1 MQFSHLAPL
10 RRHVRELGASSESK
24 KNEIAIMHYY
34 AELCGIMR
42 ENYAE
47 LCIIMHL
54 VVGLLNFGSTVPQ
67 SMTRPTTM

>member
-1 MQFSHLAPL
+1 
-10 RRHVRELGASSESK
+10 
-24 KNEIAIMHYY
+24 MHYY

-54 VVGLLNFGSTVPQ
+54 VVGLLLEGLDSVP
-67 SMTRPTTM
+67 SVAAVPVA

>member
-1 MQFSHLAPL
+1 MF
-10 RRHVRELGASSESK
+10 ASSERAPKVK

-54 VVGLLNFGSTVPQ
+54 VVGLQAFALASHSA
-67 SMTRPTTM
+67 SMATAAS

>member
-1 MQFSHLAPL
+1 
-10 RRHVRELGASSESK
+10 
-24 KNEIAIMHYY
+24 MHYY

-54 VVGLLNFGSTVPQ
+54 VVGLLADGGGGSEVHPLAATPGPQYSLRVMRRSASCAVPPMARTVGP
-67 SMTRPTTM
+67 